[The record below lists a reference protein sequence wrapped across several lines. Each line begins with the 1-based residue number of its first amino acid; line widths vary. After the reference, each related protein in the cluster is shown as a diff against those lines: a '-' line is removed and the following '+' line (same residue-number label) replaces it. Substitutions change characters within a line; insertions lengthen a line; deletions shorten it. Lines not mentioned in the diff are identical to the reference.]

1 MQQEIDKAIQEAKQL
16 IDQVNS
22 EIVTLTAKVESLDDP
37 RLMEADNQLHL
48 ATRRLQRLEHLKQ
61 AGAVRLSA
69 DIIAQKEAA
78 REQACKAAKKLA
90 KDRVKVARELDVA
103 FTNLGQL
110 LVEWDLIGTECVRN
124 TADVHRGDALPSWQ
138 YSFLNDARGN
148 SERFTGALEWAIQKH
163 GIGDRGIY
171 LPGINHKP
179 LGDAYTFAEAAE
191 TVAERLEF
199 RLNESL
205 ANPKIA
211 EF

>member
-1 MQQEIDKAIQEAKQL
+1 MQDIDKAIAETQQR
-16 IDQVNS
+16 IDQING
-22 EIVTLTAKVESLDDP
+22 EIISLTATAESLDDP

-48 ATRRLQRLEHLKQ
+48 AVKRLQRLAHLKQ

-69 DIIAQKEAA
+69 DILAQKQAE

-90 KDRVKVARELDVA
+90 KDRIPVAQALDAA
-103 FTNLGQL
+103 FATVGKL
-110 LVEWDLIGTECVRN
+110 LAEWDRLGTECHRN
-124 TADVHRGDALPSWQ
+124 TTDTHRGDALHAWA

-148 SERFTGALEWAIQKH
+148 SERFTGALEFALLKH
-163 GIGDRGIY
+163 GIGDVGVY
-171 LPGINHKP
+171 LPGINHRP

-191 TVAERLEF
+191 IVAERLAF
-199 RLNESL
+199 RLEESL